1 MDEDLKQEIGFRIWN
16 ENRSA
21 ILLYLLGK
29 STTWT
34 IPTVQNESIMD
45 SLAFH
50 LPKSDIVAAICI
62 VNAKDSVPII
72 SPRTTR
78 LENVIY
84 QYIIYD
90 ITIDIKGLVMGGLPD
105 NMRASHFMPFESAN
119 GVAYK
124 TPILNHLMK
133 YMEKEEEQC
142 N

>member
-34 IPTVQNESIMD
+34 IPTVKHESIMD
-45 SLAFH
+45 TLSSH
-50 LPKSDIVAAICI
+50 LPNTEIASAVCI
-62 VNAKDSVPII
+62 VNSKDSVPII
-72 SPRTTR
+72 SPRTTK
-78 LENVIY
+78 LENTIY

-90 ITIDIKGLVMGGLPD
+90 IRINTKGLRRVEHPD
-105 NMRASHFMPFESAN
+105 NIRASHFMNFESAN
-119 GVAYK
+119 DVAYK

-133 YMEKEEEQC
+133 YMEKEEE
-142 N
+142 

>member
-1 MDEDLKQEIGFRIWN
+1 MDKDLKQEIGFRIWN

-34 IPTVQNESIMD
+34 IPIAQNESIMD
-45 SLAFH
+45 ALAYN
-50 LPKSDIVAAICI
+50 LPNTEIASAVCI

-72 SPRTTR
+72 SPGTTKFK
-78 LENVIY
+78 NVIY

-90 ITIDIKGLVMGGLPD
+90 ITINTKGLRMVELPD
-105 NMRASHFMPFESAN
+105 NIRASHFMPFESAN
-119 GVAYK
+119 SVAYK

-133 YMEKEEEQC
+133 YMEKEEE
-142 N
+142 

>member
-16 ENRSA
+16 EHRSA

-34 IPTVQNESIMD
+34 IPTVQHESIMD
-45 SLAFH
+45 ALTSH
-50 LPKSDIVAAICI
+50 LPNTDIAAAICI

-72 SPRTTR
+72 RPGNTKF
-78 LENVIY
+78 ENIVIY

-90 ITIDIKGLVMGGLPD
+90 IVINTKGLRKVELPD
-105 NMRASHFMPFESAN
+105 NMRASHFMTFESAN
-119 GVAYK
+119 AVAYK

-133 YMEKEEEQC
+133 YMRKEEA
-142 N
+142 